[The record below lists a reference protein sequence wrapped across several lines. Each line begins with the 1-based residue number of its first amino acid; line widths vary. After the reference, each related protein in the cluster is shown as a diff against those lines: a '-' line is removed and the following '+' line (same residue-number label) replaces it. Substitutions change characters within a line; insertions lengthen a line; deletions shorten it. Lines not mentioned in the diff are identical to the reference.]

1 MIDIYDALEED
12 IPEIQQLIHQ
22 CLPSKSNVVKR
33 LYSEDALKQTLASDN
48 RHLIIAIIDDVIIGV
63 CQYGIP
69 IMDDCDCEDLRAIH
83 AIFVHPDTDFEA
95 VASAL
100 IYDVEETINTDANIQ
115 RLSLFVE
122 ATNLSQIKFYAS
134 LGFIHDQVEDSE
146 HEWYMEKDL

>member
-1 MIDIYDALEED
+1 MIDIYDAIEED

-22 CLPSKSNVVKR
+22 CLSSKSNVVKR
-33 LYSEDALKQTLASDN
+33 LYSEDALRQTLASDN

-83 AIFVHPDTDFEA
+83 AIFVHPDADFEA

-100 IYDVEETINTDANIQ
+100 IYDVEETINADANVQ
-115 RLSLFVE
+115 RLSLFVK